1 MSTASKSHKV
11 LIVEENLFVRQL
23 MFDLISNLGYECETA
38 SDYKEAIKLSSTFSP
53 DLVITELDFG
63 SKPTGVDLITTLI
76 KEFPKVQLIALTA
89 YTSPTLID
97 SKVKSFPSRVQYIL
111 KNRFTKDTFFK
122 EIIQNALEHKTK
134 SDLHSSKPS
143 DAIFLSET
151 QAELL
156 KLMAQGLSNQ
166 AIAKKRGTT
175 LRAVEALVNR
185 TFEALKLNE
194 NATTNLR
201 VEAVKLWNSSKIY
214 LK

>member
-1 MSTASKSHKV
+1 MFKYSKTEKV
-11 LIVEENLFVRQL
+11 LIVEENSFVRQL

-38 SDYKEAIKLSSTFSP
+38 SNYKDAIKLSLTFSP
-53 DLVITELDFG
+53 DLVITELDLG
-63 SKPTGVDLITTLI
+63 SKPTGVDLINTLI
-76 KEFPKVQLIALTA
+76 KEFPKIQLIALTA

-97 SKVKSFPSRVQYIL
+97 NKVKSFPSRVQYIL
-111 KNRFTKDTFFK
+111 KNTFTKDTCFK
-122 EIIQNALEHKTK
+122 EIIQNTLEHKTS
-134 SDLHSSKPS
+134 SDSKSSKPS
-143 DAIFLSET
+143 DAIFLSNS

-156 KLMAQGLSNQ
+156 KLMARGLSNQ

-185 TFEALKLNE
+185 TFDAMNLNE
-194 NATTNLR
+194 NETTNLR

>member
-1 MSTASKSHKV
+1 MSTSSKSHKV

>member
-1 MSTASKSHKV
+1 MFKYSKTEKV
-11 LIVEENLFVRQL
+11 LIVEENSFVRHL

-38 SDYKEAIKLSSTFSP
+38 SNYKDAIKLTSTFSP
-53 DLVITELDFG
+53 DLVITELDLG
-63 SKPTGVDLITTLI
+63 SKPTGVDLLNTLI
-76 KEFPKVQLIALTA
+76 KEFPKIQLIALTA

-97 SKVKSFPSRVQYIL
+97 SKMKNFPSRVQYIL
-111 KNRFTKDTFFK
+111 KNTFTKNTSFK
-122 EIIQNALEHKTK
+122 EIIQNALEHKV
-134 SDLHSSKPS
+134 SADLHLSKPS
-143 DAIFLSET
+143 DAILLSNS

-185 TFEALKLNE
+185 TFEAMKLNE
-194 NATTNLR
+194 SETTNLR

>member
-1 MSTASKSHKV
+1 MIKDSKTEKV
-11 LIVEENLFVRQL
+11 LIVEENSFVRQL
-23 MFDLISNLGYECETA
+23 ICELISNLGYQCEAA
-38 SDYKEAIKLSSTFSP
+38 SNYNDAIKLSLSFSP
-53 DLVITELDFG
+53 DLVITELDLG
-63 SKPTGVDLITTLI
+63 SKPTGVDLINTLV
-76 KEFPKVQLIALTA
+76 KEFPKIQLVALTT

-111 KNRFTKDTFFK
+111 KNNLPKDLSFK
-122 EIIQNALEHKTK
+122 EIIQNVLDHKEG
-134 SDLHSSKPS
+134 SASRLSKPA
-143 DAIFLSET
+143 DAIFLSNS

-175 LRAVEALVNR
+175 LRAVEALINR
-185 TFEALKLNE
+185 TFDAMKLNE
-194 NATTNLR
+194 HEATNLR